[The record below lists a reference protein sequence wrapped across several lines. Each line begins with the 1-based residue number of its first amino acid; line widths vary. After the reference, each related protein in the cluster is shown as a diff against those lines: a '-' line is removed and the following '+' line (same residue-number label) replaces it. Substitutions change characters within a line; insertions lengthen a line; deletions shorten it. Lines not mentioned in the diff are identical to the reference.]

1 MNPTNDYAYDADSEE
16 DPPTPPSPPSPL
28 PAPTSIRSRIGVVS
42 RFIETGL
49 INEPIDPPRP
59 PCTPTVHSGIT
70 RLTTVYSQR
79 RLDQFPSN
87 AIERE
92 LKKLRFEQAYS
103 AVSFPLHDSND
114 VYFSDITMA
123 GIFGSA
129 TTAASTSATATQGS
143 IANDVALNKGPE
155 DSIQDLAF
163 SPVSG
168 HLSVA
173 SWDNKVYI
181 YEVQGN
187 GSNEGKASFDLKAP
201 ALSTCWSK
209 DGRQVFGAG
218 ANNQCMMLDLG
229 SGATTPQTVAAH
241 DQPIKC
247 VESITVNGS
256 PMIVTGSWDKTI
268 KYWDC
273 RQQNPIASV
282 QTKERVYAMDTRDQL
297 LVVATADR
305 WVEIFNLNSPGTAY
319 KQIQSPLKWQTRTVS
334 CFADATGFAIG
345 SIEGRCAIQYVEDK
359 DSSSNFSFKCH
370 RQNAPNTRD
379 QSNVY
384 SVNSISFHPV
394 HGTFSTAG
402 SDGTFH
408 FWDKDAKHR
417 LKGYPEVG
425 GSISCTDFNHDG
437 SIFAYAVSY
446 DWHQGYAANTPNYP
460 NKVMLHG
467 IGPDECKPRPNAKK
481 R

>member
-1 MNPTNDYAYDADSEE
+1 
-16 DPPTPPSPPSPL
+16 
-28 PAPTSIRSRIGVVS
+28 
-42 RFIETGL
+42 
-49 INEPIDPPRP
+49 
-59 PCTPTVHSGIT
+59 
-70 RLTTVYSQR
+70 
-79 RLDQFPSN
+79 
-87 AIERE
+87 
-92 LKKLRFEQAYS
+92 
-103 AVSFPLHDSND
+103 
-114 VYFSDITMA
+114 
-123 GIFGSA
+123 
-129 TTAASTSATATQGS
+129 
-143 IANDVALNKGPE
+143 
-155 DSIQDLAF
+155 
-163 SPVSG
+163 
-168 HLSVA
+168 
-173 SWDNKVYI
+173 
-181 YEVQGN
+181 
-187 GSNEGKASFDLKAP
+187 KASFDLKAP